1 MIVPEYHCIDSALS
15 QWRSDTPPK
24 RLVVGFSGGLD
35 STVLLHLVRVWR
47 QQQTDPACANIEVL
61 ALHVNH
67 QLQAQASQWQQH
79 CAAICQQWGM
89 AFVAQQAE
97 VDQHQASLEQAA
109 RKARYGAF
117 SAVCKP
123 GDALLLAHH
132 RDDQVETLLQRLAR
146 GSGPLGLAAMST
158 VSNVG
163 ALQTIRPLLSYD
175 REQLQHYAEQHQL
188 TWIEDPTNQHDQH
201 ERNFLRNRV
210 LPRWRERKPQLNQTL
225 ERVTR
230 LCEESAALLEDLAQ
244 LDRGQPR
251 ADGGLPCSAL
261 AALPQRRQRN
271 LVRSW
276 VREAGYAL
284 PSEAVLNRVLDE
296 VLPAP
301 ADAQPQV
308 EWGGVS
314 LHRYQHVLYLVPA
327 WLARCSTQPI
337 GLGSLSIP
345 QCLPYQLALP
355 HGELQILDS
364 NQAPLQLPL
373 EPSSQQP
380 PSQSIAALLSQV
392 NLTAASLSV
401 GFRQGKEQAQPVGRP
416 RKKLKDWFQEYRVP
430 PWLRS
435 HWPILFCD
443 QRIAAV
449 PGLFVCEGFQP
460 KPGEASVNLS
470 WQWRLSSIESTG

>member
-1 MIVPEYHCIDSALS
+1 M
-15 QWRSDTPPK
+15 
-24 RLVVGFSGGLD
+24 
-35 STVLLHLVRVWR
+35 
-47 QQQTDPACANIEVL
+47 
-61 ALHVNH
+61 
-67 QLQAQASQWQQH
+67 
-79 CAAICQQWGM
+79 
-89 AFVAQQAE
+89 
-97 VDQHQASLEQAA
+97 
-109 RKARYGAF
+109 
-117 SAVCKP
+117 
-123 GDALLLAHH
+123 
-132 RDDQVETLLQRLAR
+132 
-146 GSGPLGLAAMST
+146 
-158 VSNVG
+158 
-163 ALQTIRPLLSYD
+163 
-175 REQLQHYAEQHQL
+175 
-188 TWIEDPTNQHDQH
+188 
-201 ERNFLRNRV
+201 
-210 LPRWRERKPQLNQTL
+210 
-225 ERVTR
+225 
-230 LCEESAALLEDLAQ
+230 
-244 LDRGQPR
+244 DRGQPR
-251 ADGGLPCSAL
+251 ADGGLPCGAL

-314 LHRYQHVLYLVPA
+314 LRRYQRVLYLVPA
-327 WLARCSTQPI
+327 WLARCSTQSI

-355 HGELQILDS
+355 FGELQIRDS
-364 NQAPLQLPL
+364 NQAP
-373 EPSSQQP
+373 SQP
-380 PSQSIAALLSQV
+380 TAALLSQV